1 MVIEDGFAQATNL
14 NLSTI
19 KGSTITGSVDG
30 EGGSGLTEEKQNQ
43 IVFLFKL
50 LPLLS
55 TNAKSNIH
63 VYKKIEN
70 VHDLMNGLRIRL
82 IKDFTP
88 KHEELM
94 IEYLE
99 KRKLDYIVEKEKGI
113 QSFSPTDYLRTFG
126 IWYFLKEITND
137 KMKEFI
143 GINDEYDFFVDPEN
157 FDYKKFIPSW
167 LKNYNEKLLSE
178 IDGNKYMKNQVIE
191 ILKERI
197 NNSNDK
203 RYLEILMNHFI

>member
-70 VHDLMNGLRIRL
+70 VHDKEGRNGVFRI
-82 IKDFTP
+82 KNPSKWGFG
-88 KHEELM
+88 
-94 IEYLE
+94 
-99 KRKLDYIVEKEKGI
+99 RKTL
-113 QSFSPTDYLRTFG
+113 F
-126 IWYFLKEITND
+126 
-137 KMKEFI
+137 
-143 GINDEYDFFVDPEN
+143 
-157 FDYKKFIPSW
+157 
-167 LKNYNEKLLSE
+167 
-178 IDGNKYMKNQVIE
+178 
-191 ILKERI
+191 
-197 NNSNDK
+197 
-203 RYLEILMNHFI
+203 